1 MNGKNVKE
9 NGSKKR
15 IGITVVDVL
24 ILLFIVFVGFFA
36 YKIIFTADTEEDTYA
51 VSYVMK
57 VNAVRE
63 ELTDRIAVG
72 DKVYLVGDNAAV
84 GVVTAYEIT
93 GAVIEETGQTIPGMY
108 DLYITIE
115 AESQKDDGVYVSGY
129 NIHVEDEYS
138 MRTNSFAFDGVCISV
153 GN

>member
-1 MNGKNVKE
+1 MNGKNLKE

-24 ILLFIVFVGFFA
+24 VLLFIVFVGFFA
-36 YKIIFTADTEEDTYA
+36 YKIIFTADTVEDTYA

-63 ELTDRIAVG
+63 ELTDRISVG
-72 DKVYLVGDNAAV
+72 DKVYLVDDNAAV

-138 MRTNSFAFDGVCISV
+138 MRTNYFAFDGVCISV